1 MVYCFSVSLKRH
13 LIILFLIIITNI
25 PLISAPIKFYPVHLK
40 QPDGKI
46 INVFLS
52 GDEYYNW
59 VHDSENYTIIQD
71 QKTGYY
77 TYADLRDDQLIPT
90 NYVVGVDKP
99 VFTGLKRGIN
109 ISITKVLARKR
120 LFLKNTPNNV
130 GKTPTIGT
138 INNLVIFIRFSAE
151 QEFTDTK
158 TTYDTMFNNNISG
171 TNSLYNYFKDASYNS
186 LSVTSTFYPQTS
198 GATVISYLDSHTRN
212 YYQPFSVSNSE
223 GYQDNDTKTLREH
236 TLLKNAID
244 NIASQVPTSLN
255 LDGDNDGNV
264 DNVCFIISGDPGA
277 GNDLLW
283 PHRWSLFS
291 FTVNINGKKVYDYNL
306 QLQNHIKT
314 NGAGVLC
321 HEMFHS
327 LGAPDLYHYSY
338 DGLAPISS
346 WDLMEDDLNPPQNMC
361 AYMKFRYGKW
371 INSIPII
378 INAGTYLLNPLTSST
393 NNCFRINSP
402 NSSTEYYMVEY
413 RKKASSWT
421 FESQIPGSG
430 LIIYRIN
437 SAQDGL
443 GNSQGPP
450 DEVYAYRPNGTLS
463 SNGNPDNAFYNSQ
476 VNRIAIN
483 DGTNPSGFL
492 SNNNP
497 GGLSIS
503 EVGPAG
509 ETISFRVGLT
519 AVPFSSAQLNKT
531 TYTPGETATLTITL
545 ANQLTNASVSFT
557 CNGNAYTCNEIGN
570 GVYTKSF
577 TAPLSA
583 NLFSINIQA
592 SKTGY
597 ATGTYQTNLEVK
609 SSTGAS
615 VTLVS
620 GNITQNTSWT
630 VANSPYE
637 LTGNVTVNQGIILSV
652 EPGVIIRFRSGL
664 NITVNGGL
672 TCNGSSGY
680 PIILTSASLTIPSF
694 WGGIQF
700 NSTAIS
706 SACIM
711 NYCKFYYGGKNGYGY
726 VGYPIL
732 FDLRVNPTITNTTI
746 DSCRINA
753 IALWGQSYTE
763 NVRILKY
770 YLPLWLTA
778 DLTMQSGA
786 VLTIDAGNIIKMPN
800 NLTINGGLIAN
811 GTITDPI
818 IFTSYKDDYRGG
830 DSNGDGTSSPLTSDW
845 AGIQFNST
853 AISSACIMNYC
864 KFYYGGKNGYGY
876 VGYPILFDLRVNP
889 TITSTTI
896 DSCRINAIAL
906 IGGSYNVNIKIP
918 GYSLPLWPDADITV
932 EASAILTIDP
942 GALFKMSGNIN
953 IKGGLIAEGTPAAP
967 IIFTSYKDDARGGDS
982 NGDGTSQP
990 QPGNWGHIQL
1000 YNTAIENS
1008 CRLSYCKFYYAG
1020 SNVLYIDGT
1029 DPLIQ
1034 NTTIDSSSANGIY
1047 LVNAANPDLGGGIRG
1062 SEGNNIF
1069 LRFIGISNKYAIY
1082 NDGTSNIYAKNNNW
1096 GTSSS
1101 SIISSGIY
1109 DYYDN
1114 SVKGIVYYYPFSGIG
1129 NSDPVCY
1136 TKIFLQGPYNN
1147 GTMTTNLKT
1156 SGYLP
1161 LIQPYNNS
1169 PFNYSGTESVS
1180 SIPSGVVDWIL
1191 LELRSTTTT
1200 IVAQR
1205 AAFLRSDGMIAD
1217 LDGVSPVIFPGL
1229 VSDNYYLVVKH
1240 RNHLAIMSANPVL
1253 VSPAN
1258 TLFNF
1263 TTAQTQ
1269 AFGTN
1274 SMKDLGSSKYGLYS
1288 GDANGDGT
1296 IKYNGANNDRGLIYS
1311 KIGSGNTN
1319 NVWSGYSGCDLN
1331 LDGDVKYNGSVND
1344 RAIIYTALGSGSTT
1358 VTISTQVP
1366 SGTMQP
1372 AKVIVNKI
1380 KE

>member
-732 FDLRVNPTITNTTI
+732 FDLRVNPTIT
-746 DSCRINA
+746 
-753 IALWGQSYTE
+753 
-763 NVRILKY
+763 
-770 YLPLWLTA
+770 
-778 DLTMQSGA
+778 
-786 VLTIDAGNIIKMPN
+786 
-800 NLTINGGLIAN
+800 
-811 GTITDPI
+811 
-818 IFTSYKDDYRGG
+818 
-830 DSNGDGTSSPLTSDW
+830 
-845 AGIQFNST
+845 
-853 AISSACIMNYC
+853 
-864 KFYYGGKNGYGY
+864 
-876 VGYPILFDLRVNP
+876 
-889 TITSTTI
+889 STTI